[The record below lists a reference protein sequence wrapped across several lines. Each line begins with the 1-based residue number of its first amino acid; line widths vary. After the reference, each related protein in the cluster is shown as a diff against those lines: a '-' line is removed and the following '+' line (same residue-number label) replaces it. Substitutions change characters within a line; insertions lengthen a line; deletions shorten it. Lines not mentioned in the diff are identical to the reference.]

1 MLRSA
6 ALLRAKYTTPSTK
19 FVALM
24 PGRASTDWQNYVG
37 RMMAAQKRGRPPPEL
52 TPYIAAKQEEAALV
66 HGNSA
71 ERLRTVLGIVRDEL
85 GGAPVH
91 MAGGLILLHRV
102 AEEGLKMGMEPGLGP
117 GSRVST
123 GGGTKGLPPPPEMES
138 TIKRFAGVDVIYEAY
153 GMTEIGDAFGSC
165 EQGRFHIW
173 PWIVPFVL
181 DEETGSVLP
190 RQGKQRGRGAFFDL
204 SAQTYW
210 GGVVTGD
217 RVSVSW
223 DRCPCG
229 RSTPQVLPPVTRLP
243 PAGPDE
249 HGLGPAS
256 DGAIQAALGALNR
269 GL

>member
-1 MLRSA
+1 MA
-6 ALLRAKYTTPSTK
+6 
-19 FVALM
+19 
-24 PGRASTDWQNYVG
+24 
-37 RMMAAQKRGRPPPEL
+37 RMMAAPKQGRAPPEL
-52 TPYIAAKQEEAALV
+52 TPYLEARQDEAALL

-85 GGAPVH
+85 GGSPVH
-91 MAGGLILLHRV
+91 MAGGLIMLHRV
-102 AEEGLKMGMEPGLGP
+102 AEAGLKMGMEPGLGP

-181 DEETGSVLP
+181 DEKTGDLLP
-190 RQGKQRGRGAFFDL
+190 RRGKQRGRGAFFDL
-204 SAQTYW
+204 SAQTFW

-217 RVSVSW
+217 RVSISW
-223 DRCPCG
+223 DRCPCR
-229 RSTPQVLPPVTRLP
+229 RSTPQVLRPVERIP
-243 PAGPDE
+243 SAGPDE
-249 HGLGPAS
+249 YAIGGAAS
-256 DGAIQAALGALNR
+256 VAVHAALEALNR
-269 GL
+269 GF